1 MPDNSGNI
9 TPPGGFFQGFSD
21 RIRLILRLMTDYRVN
36 PLLKILPI
44 GALFYLFVP
53 DLAPGP
59 LDDAIILW
67 LGSTVFVEL
76 CPPEVVSEHEEAI
89 RNILHGEWRDPDPG
103 EVIDGE
109 ARDLDK

>member
-1 MPDNSGNI
+1 MPKNSSEL
-9 TPPGGFFQGFSD
+9 TPPGGFFRGVSD
-21 RIRLILRLMTDYRVN
+21 HFRLILRLLGDSRVN

-44 GALFYLFVP
+44 GALFYMVAP

-59 LDDAIILW
+59 FDDALIVW

-76 CPPEVVSEHEEAI
+76 CPPAVVSEHEQAI
-89 RNILHGEWRDPDPG
+89 RNTIHGEARDPENG

-109 ARDLDK
+109 ARDLDA

>member
-1 MPDNSGNI
+1 MPNKSSDI
-9 TPPGGFFQGFSD
+9 TPPGGFFQGVSD
-21 RIRLILRLMTDYRVN
+21 RFRLILRLLGDSRVN

-44 GALFYLFVP
+44 SALFYMVIP

-59 LDDAIILW
+59 FDDALIVW

-76 CPPEVVSEHEEAI
+76 CPPAVVSEHEEAI
-89 RNILHGEWRDPDPG
+89 RNIIHGESRDPEHG

-109 ARDLDK
+109 ARDLDA